1 MEAQNMT
8 IEQVNRALQ
17 RKRNWAKAKKI
28 LANVFIYFV
37 LVLMYAPLIYITVFS
52 FTTSKTTGVWSGFSL
67 SNYQTLFDSN
77 NKFAQNIWSAAGN
90 TILVAVTA
98 ASISTVD
105 RKSVV

>member
-1 MEAQNMT
+1 MEQKMS

-52 FTTSKTTGVWSGFSL
+52 FSSSKTTGVWSNFTFDNVPKIVEAVAATKATKTVL
-67 SNYQTLFDSN
+67 PAALQMLLPNLLDKSNKVL
-77 NKFAQNIWSAAGN
+77 
-90 TILVAVTA
+90 
-98 ASISTVD
+98 
-105 RKSVV
+105 